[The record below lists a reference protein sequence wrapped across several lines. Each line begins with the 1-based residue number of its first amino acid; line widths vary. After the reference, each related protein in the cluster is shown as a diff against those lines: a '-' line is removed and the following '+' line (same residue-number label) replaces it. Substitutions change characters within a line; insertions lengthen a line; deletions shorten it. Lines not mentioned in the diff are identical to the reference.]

1 MLIFASGGADFMEG
15 KKRTIKDWVTDEK
28 PREKMI
34 RLKPASL
41 SVSELLAI
49 VIRSGRPGRNA
60 FDLAR
65 EISSLY
71 HDNIQDLGTCT
82 VNELMK
88 VDGIGLASATAIVAA
103 FELGRRRASR
113 QSLNRKF
120 IRNSREGADYI
131 RPLLA
136 DFQYEVFGVLF
147 MVQAG
152 WIKSFE
158 IISEG
163 GITSTTVDPRLIFR
177 RALET
182 GAVSIIIFHNHPSG
196 TLRPSKADEAL
207 TQKLTQGA
215 KLLDIKLLDHIVI
228 GDKGYFSFADAGML
242 G

>member
-1 MLIFASGGADFMEG
+1 
-15 KKRTIKDWVTDEK
+15 
-28 PREKMI
+28 
-34 RLKPASL
+34 
-41 SVSELLAI
+41 
-49 VIRSGRPGRNA
+49 
-60 FDLAR
+60 
-65 EISSLY
+65 
-71 HDNIQDLGTCT
+71 
-82 VNELMK
+82 
-88 VDGIGLASATAIVAA
+88 VAA